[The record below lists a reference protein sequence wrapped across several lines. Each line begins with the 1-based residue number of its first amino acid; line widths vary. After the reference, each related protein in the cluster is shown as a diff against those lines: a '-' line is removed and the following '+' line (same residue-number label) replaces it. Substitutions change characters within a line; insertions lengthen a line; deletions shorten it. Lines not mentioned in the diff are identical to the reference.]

1 MSLLSWYPL
10 IKDYK
15 NYGLDSEDLT
25 VMGTVPFSDGK
36 LGNAATYTNAPS
48 NCLNRTGFKLE
59 SDFSWACWVKVDAET
74 SSSVEYIL
82 SEGRDVGSMGINIQF
97 QKSTKTLLLQGTGVT
112 QNFITDITYGTWY
125 HLAFTCSTT
134 GYKGYVNGNL
144 VFTTTSFTTIDYA
157 QSADRFVIGKMAYN
171 YTSTGSYFP
180 FYGQV
185 QDVRIYDHV
194 LSVKEIKELAKGL
207 VMHLPLDWGDSTRNP
222 ESSSANYTAL
232 DFGTKYL
239 TDCSGFNNPVSAIGS
254 NNTACSN
261 SPRYLSGTTCGA
273 SSCINL
279 GQSIKLQPPFSF
291 AFWFNTSNLAYGSN
305 RLISCTESGGWNV
318 EGASSSSYGTG
329 LDFVISAG
337 SYRHLPTTK
346 TQAELVNGWHHIVC
360 TYDGLK
366 SQVYIDGVLDVETTY
381 FTTFTNITY
390 NASNAVLL
398 GGEATRSS
406 TTGQTYAV
414 PTSFSDFRFY
424 ASILSAEDVQQVYKI
439 PFSIDHTGKFYGF
452 NLTEV

>member
-25 VMGTVPFSDGK
+25 VMGTVPFSAGK
-36 LGNAATYTNAPS
+36 LGNAATYTGNTA
-48 NCLNRTGFKLE
+48 NCLYRTGFQL
-59 SDFSWACWVKVDAET
+59 SDNFSWACWVKISENP
-74 SSSVEYIL
+74 SVYDYFL
-82 SEGRDVGSMGINIQF
+82 SEGRDSGFGGINLMYANGKISVTGNTGSL
-97 QKSTKTLLLQGTGVT
+97 STNVEL
-112 QNFITDITYGTWY
+112 NTWY
-125 HLAFTCSTT
+125 HVVLLCSSTN
-134 GYKGYVNGNL
+134 GNKLYLNGNL
-144 VFTTTSFTTIDYA
+144 VASASFATIDYTYSQGHFA
-157 QSADRFVIGKMAYN
+157 IGKMAYGC
-171 YTSTGSYFP
+171 TSTSAYFP
-180 FYGQV
+180 HNGQV

-232 DFGTKYL
+232 EFGTKYL
-239 TDCSGFNNPVSAIGS
+239 TDCSGFNNPVSALGS

-279 GQSIKLQPPFSF
+279 GQNIKLQPPFSF

-329 LDFVISAG
+329 LDFVIYAG

-398 GGEATRSS
+398 GGEATGSA